1 MAGVIYQDAIN
12 VIPNDTIN
20 IPQPGPIVSGN
31 NSSNIAAI
39 IRDASKDFRRQVTN
53 PQGYNVGGGSVVYN
67 GGNIG
72 EVIEIFGTTP
82 DELQCDGAF
91 IPTIGPY
98 EVYNGNYTT
107 ANSKSDGFSL
117 YVTGA
122 GDLSVVT
129 VFGNTVVIPVLE
141 NSLLDLQVIRENATG
156 TTATGIIAL
165 QIQD

>member
-72 EVIEIFGTTP
+72 EVIEIFGTTQTNYNVMVH
-82 DELQCDGAF
+82 LYQLLVHMKY
-91 IPTIGPY
+91 IMVIIQLLILNQMVL
-98 EVYNGNYTT
+98 VYM
-107 ANSKSDGFSL
+107 
-117 YVTGA
+117 
-122 GDLSVVT
+122 
-129 VFGNTVVIPVLE
+129 
-141 NSLLDLQVIRENATG
+141 LQVQEIYQLLRFLVT
-156 TTATGIIAL
+156 
-165 QIQD
+165 Q